1 MHGAAR
7 GVNVHGSVPQVT
19 WSAPAGTPYVGAAVA
34 VGSTSVHFCVAS
46 VGGHVVTILA
56 DESVL
61 LGLGGIVDRAGRLP
75 DDQRQGLIDALLR
88 YADAAAALRAA
99 DLTFVA
105 TEPLRR
111 AADASDIQRAVDAA
125 TGRTLHVLS
134 HEEEG
139 LLSLIGATLGRRPDA
154 DILVVDIGGGSSEYV
169 LAGPTRDPK
178 AAGLPIGAARL
189 TVDVVAHDPPTPS
202 EIAELRAAAQRQLAS
217 AERAHPGAIVFVGG
231 TASNLAKV
239 VPSAT
244 VDHVLTRRRLAAAF
258 RILGSHPAEA
268 TAARFGISR
277 LRASILPA
285 GAAIVGAF
293 LDRYAVPQGQVS
305 ESSIREG
312 TILAVA
318 RAGDRWRERLPEL
331 TRGWW
336 D

>member
-1 MHGAAR
+1 MNACGRLPEGNRSAA
-7 GVNVHGSVPQVT
+7 V
-19 WSAPAGTPYVGAAVA
+19 GTPYVGAAVA
-34 VGSTSVHFCVAS
+34 IGSTSVHFSVAS
-46 VGGHVVTILA
+46 VGGHVVTLLA

-88 YADAAAALRAA
+88 YAAAAAALRAA

-111 AADASDIQRAVDAA
+111 AVDANDIQLAVHAA

-154 DILVVDIGGGSSEYV
+154 DVLVVDIGGGSSEYV
-169 LAGPTRDPK
+169 LAGPDRDPR

-189 TVDVVAHDPPTPS
+189 TADVVAHDPPTPS
-202 EIAELRAAAQRQLAS
+202 EIAELRVVAKRHLAS
-217 AERAHPGAIVFVGG
+217 AERAHPGQIVFVGG

-244 VDHVLTRRRLAAAF
+244 ADHVLTRRRLAAAL
-258 RILGSHPAEA
+258 RTLGSHPAEA

-305 ESSIREG
+305 EASIREG